1 MDREAWWATVH
12 GLQRVGQDWATS
24 LSLFTFMAVL
34 FPVFLLYMYQ
44 TSSCRNQQHRN
55 TNGHRVK
62 KPQQKPT
69 LPNQGTR
76 KEAAYQD
83 RKILIT
89 QSCPTLCPPVSSVH
103 GILQARMLEWVTFLF
118 SSGCS
123 QCRNQTQVSCIAG
136 WFFTIWAT
144 REAQEYWSK
153 LPTPSPGE
161 RPNPKIKLGSPAL
174 QADSLLA
181 ELPGKHKTLQY

>member
-1 MDREAWWATVH
+1 MESLCCIPETNVNYSSVINTYLNIDVHANIRRPKGWREEGGSCQMLRHKEGYA
-12 GLQRVGQDWATS
+12 DE
-24 LSLFTFMAVL
+24 
-34 FPVFLLYMYQ
+34 FPRFSFLLYMYQ

-123 QCRNQTQVSCIAG
+123 QCRNQTQFSCIAG
-136 WFFTIWAT
+136 
-144 REAQEYWSK
+144 
-153 LPTPSPGE
+153 
-161 RPNPKIKLGSPAL
+161 
-174 QADSLLA
+174 
-181 ELPGKHKTLQY
+181 